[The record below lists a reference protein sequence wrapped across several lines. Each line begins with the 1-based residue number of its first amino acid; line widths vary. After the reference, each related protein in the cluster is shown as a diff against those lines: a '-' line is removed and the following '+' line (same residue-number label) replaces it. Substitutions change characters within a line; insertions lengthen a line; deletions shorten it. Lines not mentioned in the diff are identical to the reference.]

1 VTSDET
7 RRRAEADGVAT
18 SYRDWHGRQVRVS
31 QRTLDAI
38 LDALGATPGADGTAP
53 PIADGGGIAARPV
66 VQETVVR
73 ETVVQETV
81 VQETVV
87 QETVVQETVVQETVV
102 EETVVEE
109 TVVEEPGAEG
119 PVVPGPEGRSWGFA
133 VQLYS
138 VRSRQSWG
146 HGDLGDLADLAAWSA
161 SDLGAGFILI
171 NPLHAGEPL
180 PPLSQSPYLPMS
192 RHFISPLYLRIEDI
206 PEYAKLTA
214 GDRVRIDSLAAPLRA
229 RNATSE
235 LLDRDDVWRAKRIAL
250 QIIYRQPM
258 TAQRRAEFDAY
269 RRHVGQPLE
278 DWGLWCAL
286 AEIHGPDWR
295 TWPEPLR
302 AVGSAEVAA
311 ERARLSGQAL
321 FHAWLQ
327 WLADGQLA
335 AAQEAARAAGMRIGI
350 IRDLAVGCHPG
361 GADAWAWQDVMVS
374 GVSVGAPPDEFNQR
388 GQDWNQLPWHPLRL
402 AARGYAP
409 LADLIHSAL
418 RHAGGLRVDHVM
430 GLFRLWWVPAGMGPD
445 QGTYVRYNHRA
456 MVGVL
461 AGQAVSARAL
471 AIGEDLGTVDPW
483 IRDYLAERGVLGTA
497 MLWFERGPDG
507 APLPPDKW
515 RRNCLAMVGTHD
527 VPPIAAFVTGEQVEL
542 RSRLGLLTRSY
553 KEESDESDA
562 VVRAWQDALE
572 AEGLLAAGG
581 RPSPAEFTVACYAF
595 LARTPALLIG
605 VSLADAVGDRR
616 PQNIP
621 GTTDEYPNWRVPLC
635 DGEGRAVSL
644 DDLADSRTVRAVARA
659 VASHQ

>member
-1 VTSDET
+1 
-7 RRRAEADGVAT
+7 
-18 SYRDWHGRQVRVS
+18 
-31 QRTLDAI
+31 
-38 LDALGATPGADGTAP
+38 
-53 PIADGGGIAARPV
+53 
-66 VQETVVR
+66 
-73 ETVVQETV
+73 
-81 VQETVV
+81 
-87 QETVVQETVVQETVV
+87 
-102 EETVVEE
+102 
-109 TVVEEPGAEG
+109 
-119 PVVPGPEGRSWGFA
+119 
-133 VQLYS
+133 
-138 VRSRQSWG
+138 
-146 HGDLGDLADLAAWSA
+146 
-161 SDLGAGFILI
+161 
-171 NPLHAGEPL
+171 
-180 PPLSQSPYLPMS
+180 
-192 RHFISPLYLRIEDI
+192 
-206 PEYAKLTA
+206 
-214 GDRVRIDSLAAPLRA
+214 LRA

-235 LLDRDDVWRAKRIAL
+235 LLDRDEVWRAKRTAL

-269 RRHVGQPLE
+269 RRREGRPLE
-278 DWGLWCAL
+278 DWSLWCAL

-295 TWPEPLR
+295 AWPEPLR
-302 AVGSAEVAA
+302 TVSSAEVAA

-327 WLADGQLA
+327 WLADSQLA
-335 AAQEAARAAGMRIGI
+335 VAQDAARVAGMGIGI

-388 GQDWNQLPWHPLRL
+388 GQDWNQPPWHPLRL
-402 AARGYAP
+402 AGEEYEP
-409 LADLIHSAL
+409 LADLMHSAL
-418 RHAGGLRVDHVM
+418 QHAGGLRVDHVM

-445 QGTYVRYNHRA
+445 QGTYVRYDHQA

-461 AGQAVSARAL
+461 AGQAIAAGAL

-483 IRDYLAERGVLGTA
+483 IREYLADRGVLGTA

-507 APLPPDKW
+507 APLPPGKW

-553 KEESDESDA
+553 REESDESDA
-562 VVRAWQDALE
+562 VVRAWQEVLE
-572 AEGLLAAGG
+572 AEGLLPAGG

-659 VASHQ
+659 VASHT

>member
-1 VTSDET
+1 
-7 RRRAEADGVAT
+7 VAA
-18 SYRDWHGRQVRVS
+18 SYRDWHGRQVEVS

-38 LDALGATPGADGTAP
+38 LDALGEPPDKPGTAR
-53 PIADGGGIAARPV
+53 DVPV
-66 VQETVVR
+66 AGEPVA
-73 ETVVQETV
+73 
-81 VQETVV
+81 
-87 QETVVQETVVQETVV
+87 
-102 EETVVEE
+102 
-109 TVVEEPGAEG
+109 EEPAAGESVAEEPVAEG
-119 PVVPGPEGRSWGFA
+119 PEVPGPEDRSWGFA

-138 VRSRQSWG
+138 LRSRQSWG

-192 RHFISPLYLRIEDI
+192 RRFTSPLYLRIEDV
-206 PEYAKLTA
+206 PEYARLTA

-235 LLDRDDVWRAKRIAL
+235 LLNRDEVWAAKRSAL

-258 TAQRRAEFDAY
+258 TAQRRAEFDDY
-269 RRHVGQPLE
+269 RRRQGQSLQ

-295 TWPEPLR
+295 AWPEPLR

-311 ERARLSGQAL
+311 ERTRLARQAM

-361 GADAWAWQDVMVS
+361 GADAWAWQDVLVA

-388 GQDWNQLPWHPLRL
+388 GQDWSQPPWHPQRL
-402 AARGYAP
+402 AAQQYAP
-409 LADLIHSAL
+409 LADLMHAAL
-418 RHAGGLRVDHVM
+418 QHAGGLRVDHVM

-445 QGTYVRYNHRA
+445 QGTYVRYDHRA
-456 MVGVL
+456 TVGVL
-461 AGQAVSARAL
+461 AREAVSAGAL
-471 AIGEDLGTVDPW
+471 AIGEDLGTVEPW
-483 IRDYLAERGVLGTA
+483 IREYLADQGVLGTA

-507 APLPPDKW
+507 APLPPGKW

-553 KEESDESDA
+553 QEESDESDA
-562 VVRAWQDALE
+562 VVRAWQDVLE
-572 AEGLLAAGG
+572 AEGLLPEGG

-635 DGEGRAVSL
+635 DGEGRSVSL

>member
-1 VTSDET
+1 
-7 RRRAEADGVAT
+7 VAT
-18 SYRDWHGRQVRVS
+18 SYRDWHGRQVEVS
-31 QRTLDAI
+31 QRTLNAI
-38 LDALGATPGADGTAP
+38 VDALGEPPDTPGTADVSEAP
-53 PIADGGGIAARPV
+53 
-66 VQETVVR
+66 
-73 ETVVQETV
+73 
-81 VQETVV
+81 
-87 QETVVQETVVQETVV
+87 VV
-102 EETVVEE
+102 EEQ
-109 TVVEEPGAEG
+109 
-119 PVVPGPEGRSWGFA
+119 VVPGPEDRSWGFA

-138 VRSRQSWG
+138 LRSRQSWG
-146 HGDLGDLADLAAWSA
+146 YGDLGDLADLAAWSA

-192 RHFISPLYLRIEDI
+192 RRFTSPLYLRVEDI

-235 LLDRDDVWRAKRIAL
+235 LLDRDEVWRAKRTAL

-269 RRHVGQPLE
+269 RRREGRPLE
-278 DWGLWCAL
+278 DWSLWCAL

-295 TWPEPLR
+295 AWPEPLR
-302 AVGSAEVAA
+302 TVSSAEVAA

-327 WLADGQLA
+327 WLADSQLA
-335 AAQEAARAAGMRIGI
+335 AAQDAARVAGMGIGI

-388 GQDWNQLPWHPLRL
+388 GQDWNQPPWHPLRL
-402 AARGYAP
+402 AGEEYEP
-409 LADLIHSAL
+409 LADLMHSAL
-418 RHAGGLRVDHVM
+418 QHAGGLRVDHVM
-430 GLFRLWWVPAGMGPD
+430 GLFRLWWVPAGMSPD
-445 QGTYVRYNHRA
+445 QGTYVRYDHQA

-461 AGQAVSARAL
+461 AGQAIAAGAL

-483 IRDYLAERGVLGTA
+483 IREYLADRGVLGTA
-497 MLWFERGPDG
+497 MLWFERDPDG
-507 APLPPDKW
+507 APLPPGKW

-553 KEESDESDA
+553 REESDESDA
-562 VVRAWQDALE
+562 VVRAWQEVLE
-572 AEGLLAAGG
+572 AEGLLPAGG
-581 RPSPAEFTVACYAF
+581 RPTPAEFTVACYAF

-659 VASHQ
+659 VASHT

>member
-1 VTSDET
+1 
-7 RRRAEADGVAT
+7 VAT
-18 SYRDWHGRQVRVS
+18 SYRDWHGRQVEVS

-38 LDALGATPGADGTAP
+38 VDALGEPPDTPGTADVSEAP
-53 PIADGGGIAARPV
+53 
-66 VQETVVR
+66 
-73 ETVVQETV
+73 
-81 VQETVV
+81 
-87 QETVVQETVVQETVV
+87 VV
-102 EETVVEE
+102 EEQ
-109 TVVEEPGAEG
+109 
-119 PVVPGPEGRSWGFA
+119 VVPGPEDRSWGFA

-138 VRSRQSWG
+138 LRSRQSWG
-146 HGDLGDLADLAAWSA
+146 YGDLGDLADLAAWSA

-192 RHFISPLYLRIEDI
+192 RRFTSPLYLRVEDI

-235 LLDRDDVWRAKRIAL
+235 LLDRDEVWRAKRTAL

-269 RRHVGQPLE
+269 RRREGRPLE
-278 DWGLWCAL
+278 DWSLWCAL

-295 TWPEPLR
+295 AWPEPLR
-302 AVGSAEVAA
+302 TVSSAEVAA

-327 WLADGQLA
+327 WLADSQLA
-335 AAQEAARAAGMRIGI
+335 VAQDAARVAGMGIGI

-388 GQDWNQLPWHPLRL
+388 GQDWNQPPWHPLRL
-402 AARGYAP
+402 AGEEYEP
-409 LADLIHSAL
+409 LADLMHSAL
-418 RHAGGLRVDHVM
+418 QHAGGLRVDHVM
-430 GLFRLWWVPAGMGPD
+430 GLFRLWWVPAGMSPD
-445 QGTYVRYNHRA
+445 QGTYVRYDHQA

-461 AGQAVSARAL
+461 AGQAIAAGAL

-483 IRDYLAERGVLGTA
+483 IREYLADRGVLGTA
-497 MLWFERGPDG
+497 MLWFERDPDG
-507 APLPPDKW
+507 APLPPGKW

-553 KEESDESDA
+553 REESDESDA
-562 VVRAWQDALE
+562 VVRAWQEVLE
-572 AEGLLAAGG
+572 AEGLLPAGG

-659 VASHQ
+659 VASHT

>member
-1 VTSDET
+1 MTSDET
-7 RRRAEADGVAT
+7 RRRAAAHGVAA
-18 SYRDWHGRQVRVS
+18 SYRDWHGRQVEVS

-38 LDALGATPGADGTAP
+38 LDALGEPPGEVLAGVPAAEDGVARE
-53 PIADGGGIAARPV
+53 AA
-66 VQETVVR
+66 EDAA
-73 ETVVQETV
+73 
-81 VQETVV
+81 
-87 QETVVQETVVQETVV
+87 
-102 EETVVEE
+102 
-109 TVVEEPGAEG
+109 GDG
-119 PVVPGPEGRSWGFA
+119 PVVPGPEDRSWGFA

-138 VRSRQSWG
+138 LRSRQSWG

-171 NPLHAGEPL
+171 NPLHAGEPM

-192 RHFISPLYLRIEDI
+192 RRFTSPLYLRIEDI

-235 LLDRDDVWRAKRIAL
+235 LLDRDEVWRAKRTAL

-269 RRHVGQPLE
+269 RAREGQPLD
-278 DWGLWCAL
+278 DWSLWCAL

-295 TWPEPLR
+295 AWPEPLR
-302 AVGSAEVAA
+302 TVGSAEVAA
-311 ERARLSGQAL
+311 ERARLAGQAL

-327 WLADGQLA
+327 WLADSQLS
-335 AAQEAARAAGMRIGI
+335 AAQDTARAAGMRIGI

-361 GADAWAWQDVMVS
+361 GADAWAWQDVMVP

-388 GQDWNQLPWHPLRL
+388 GQDWNQPPWHPLRL
-402 AARGYAP
+402 AGQEYAP
-409 LADLIHSAL
+409 LADLMDAAL

-430 GLFRLWWVPAGMGPD
+430 GLFRLWWVPAGLSPD
-445 QGTYVRYNHRA
+445 QGTYVRYDHRA

-461 AGQAVSARAL
+461 AGQAVSAGAL
-471 AIGEDLGTVDPW
+471 AIGEDLGTVEPY
-483 IRDYLAERGVLGTA
+483 IREYLADRGVLGTA

-507 APLPPDKW
+507 APLPPGKW

-553 KEESDESDA
+553 REESDESDA
-562 VVRAWQDALE
+562 VVRAWQEVLE
-572 AEGLLAAGG
+572 AEGLLPASG

>member
-1 VTSDET
+1 
-7 RRRAEADGVAT
+7 VAT
-18 SYRDWHGRQVRVS
+18 SYRAWHGRQVEVN

-38 LDALGATPGADGTAP
+38 VDALGEPPDTPGTADVSDVSEG
-53 PIADGGGIAARPV
+53 PV
-66 VQETVVR
+66 VEDP
-73 ETVVQETV
+73 
-81 VQETVV
+81 
-87 QETVVQETVVQETVV
+87 VV
-102 EETVVEE
+102 EDPAVDE
-109 TVVEEPGAEG
+109 
-119 PVVPGPEGRSWGFA
+119 PVVPGPEDRSWGFA

-138 VRSRQSWG
+138 LRSRQSWG

-192 RHFISPLYLRIEDI
+192 RRFTSPLYLRIEDI

-235 LLDRDDVWRAKRIAL
+235 LLNRDEVWQAKRSAL

-258 TAQRRAEFDAY
+258 TAQRRAEFDDY
-269 RRHVGQPLE
+269 RRREGQSLQ

-295 TWPEPLR
+295 AWPEPLH
-302 AVGSAEVAA
+302 AVSSAEVAA
-311 ERARLSGQAL
+311 ERDRLAGQAL

-361 GADAWAWQDVMVS
+361 GADAWAWQDVLVT

-388 GQDWNQLPWHPLRL
+388 GQDWNQPPWHPQHL
-402 AARGYAP
+402 AAEQYGP
-409 LADLIHSAL
+409 LADLMHAAL
-418 RHAGGLRVDHVM
+418 QHAGGLRVDHVM

-445 QGTYVRYNHRA
+445 QGTYVRYDHRA

-461 AGQAVSARAL
+461 AGQAVSAGAL
-471 AIGEDLGTVDPW
+471 AIGEDLGTVEPW
-483 IRDYLAERGVLGTA
+483 IRDYLAEQGVLGTA
-497 MLWFERGPDG
+497 MLWFERGGDG
-507 APLPPDKW
+507 APLPPGKW

-553 KEESDESDA
+553 QEESDESDA
-562 VVRAWQDALE
+562 VVRAWQQALE
-572 AEGLLAAGG
+572 AEGLLAPGS

-635 DGEGRAVSL
+635 DGEGRSVSL

>member
-1 VTSDET
+1 MTSDET
-7 RRRAEADGVAT
+7 RRRAAAHGVAT
-18 SYRDWHGRQVRVS
+18 SYRDWHGRQVEVS

-38 LDALGATPGADGTAP
+38 VGALGETPDTPGTADVP
-53 PIADGGGIAARPV
+53 
-66 VQETVVR
+66 
-73 ETVVQETV
+73 
-81 VQETVV
+81 
-87 QETVVQETVVQETVV
+87 
-102 EETVVEE
+102 
-109 TVVEEPGAEG
+109 EG
-119 PVVPGPEGRSWGFA
+119 PVVPGPEDRSWGFA

-138 VRSRQSWG
+138 LRSRQSWG
-146 HGDLGDLADLAAWSA
+146 YGDLGDLADLAAWSA

-192 RHFISPLYLRIEDI
+192 RRFTSPLYLRVEDI

-235 LLDRDDVWRAKRIAL
+235 LLDRDEVWRAKRTAL

-269 RRHVGQPLE
+269 RRREGRPLE

-295 TWPEPLR
+295 AWPEPLR
-302 AVGSAEVAA
+302 TVGSAEVAA

-327 WLADGQLA
+327 WLADSQLA
-335 AAQEAARAAGMRIGI
+335 AAQDAARVAGMGIGI

-361 GADAWAWQDVMVS
+361 GADAWAWRDVMVS

-388 GQDWNQLPWHPLRL
+388 GQDWNQPPWHPLRL
-402 AARGYAP
+402 AGEEYEP

-418 RHAGGLRVDHVM
+418 QHAGGLRVDHVM

-445 QGTYVRYNHRA
+445 QGTYVRYDHQA

-461 AGQAVSARAL
+461 AGQAIAAGAL

-483 IRDYLAERGVLGTA
+483 IREYLADRGVLGTA

-507 APLPPDKW
+507 APLPPGKW

-553 KEESDESDA
+553 REESDESDA
-562 VVRAWQDALE
+562 VVRAWQEVLE
-572 AEGLLAAGG
+572 GEGLLPAGG
-581 RPSPAEFTVACYAF
+581 RPTPAEFTVACYAF

-659 VASHQ
+659 VASHT

>member
-7 RRRAEADGVAT
+7 RRRAAAHGVAT
-18 SYRDWHGRQVRVS
+18 SYQDWHGRQVEVN

-38 LDALGATPGADGTAP
+38 LDAMGEPPDTPGTA
-53 PIADGGGIAARPV
+53 GVSEGPV
-66 VQETVVR
+66 VEGPLVEGRLVEGPVV
-73 ETVVQETV
+73 EGPVVEDP
-81 VQETVV
+81 
-87 QETVVQETVVQETVV
+87 VV
-102 EETVVEE
+102 EE
-109 TVVEEPGAEG
+109 
-119 PVVPGPEGRSWGFA
+119 PVVPGPEDRSWGFA

-138 VRSRQSWG
+138 LRSRQSWG

-192 RHFISPLYLRIEDI
+192 RRFTSPLYLRIEDI

-235 LLDRDDVWRAKRIAL
+235 LLNRDEVWQAKRSAL

-258 TAQRRAEFDAY
+258 TAQRRAEFDGY
-269 RRHVGQPLE
+269 RRREGQSLE

-295 TWPEPLR
+295 AWPEPLR
-302 AVGSAEVAA
+302 TVRSAAVADEQD
-311 ERARLSGQAL
+311 RLAGQAL

-335 AAQEAARAAGMRIGI
+335 AAQDAARAAGMRIGI

-361 GADAWAWQDVMVS
+361 GADAWAWRDVLVP

-388 GQDWNQLPWHPLRL
+388 GQDWNQPPWHPERL
-402 AARGYAP
+402 AAQQYEP
-409 LADLIHSAL
+409 MADLMHAAL
-418 RHAGGLRVDHVM
+418 QHAGGLRVDHVM

-445 QGTYVRYNHRA
+445 QGTYVHYDHRA
-456 MVGVL
+456 TVGVL
-461 AGQAVSARAL
+461 DGQAVSAGAL
-471 AIGEDLGTVDPW
+471 AIGEDLGTVEPW
-483 IRDYLAERGVLGTA
+483 IREYLAEHGVLGTS
-497 MLWFERGPDG
+497 MLWFERGGDG
-507 APLPPDKW
+507 APLPPGKW

-527 VPPIAAFVTGEQVEL
+527 LPPIAAFVTGEQVEL

-553 KEESDESDA
+553 QEESDESDA
-562 VVRAWQDALE
+562 VVRAWQQVLE
-572 AEGLLAAGG
+572 AEGLLPASG

-635 DGEGRAVSL
+635 DGEGRSVSL
-644 DDLADSRTVRAVARA
+644 DDLADSRMVRAVAQA
-659 VASHQ
+659 VASQQ

>member
-1 VTSDET
+1 MTSDET
-7 RRRAEADGVAT
+7 RRRAAAQGVAG
-18 SYRDWHGRQVRVS
+18 SYRDWHGRQVEVS

-38 LDALGATPGADGTAP
+38 LDALGERPDGPSTAP
-53 PIADGGGIAARPV
+53 HVPV
-66 VQETVVR
+66 VEGP
-73 ETVVQETV
+73 
-81 VQETVV
+81 
-87 QETVVQETVVQETVV
+87 VV
-102 EETVVEE
+102 EGPVVEGP
-109 TVVEEPGAEG
+109 VVEEPVIEE
-119 PVVPGPEGRSWGFA
+119 PVVPGPEDRSWGFA

-138 VRSRQSWG
+138 LRSRQSWG

-192 RHFISPLYLRIEDI
+192 RRFTSPLYLRIEDI

-235 LLDRDDVWRAKRIAL
+235 LLNRDEVWQAKRSAL

-258 TAQRRAEFDAY
+258 TAQRRAEFDDY
-269 RRHVGQPLE
+269 RRREGQSLD

-295 TWPEPLR
+295 AWPEPLR
-302 AVGSAEVAA
+302 TVRSAAVAA
-311 ERARLSGQAL
+311 ERDRLAGQAL
-321 FHAWLQ
+321 FHDWLQ

-335 AAQEAARAAGMRIGI
+335 AAQDAARAAGMRIGI

-361 GADAWAWQDVMVS
+361 GADAWAWRDVLVP
-374 GVSVGAPPDEFNQR
+374 GVSVGAPPDAFNQR
-388 GQDWNQLPWHPLRL
+388 GQDWNQPPWHPQRL
-402 AARGYAP
+402 AAQQYAP
-409 LADLIHSAL
+409 LADLMHAAL
-418 RHAGGLRVDHVM
+418 QHAGGLRVDHVM
-430 GLFRLWWVPAGMGPD
+430 GLFRLWWVPAGLGPD
-445 QGTYVRYNHRA
+445 QGTYVRYDHRA
-456 MVGVL
+456 TVGVL
-461 AGQAVSARAL
+461 DGQAVSAGAL
-471 AIGEDLGTVDPW
+471 AIGEDLGTVEPW
-483 IRDYLAERGVLGTA
+483 IQEYLAEHGVLGTS

-507 APLPPDKW
+507 APVPPGKW

-527 VPPIAAFVTGEQVEL
+527 IPPIAAFVTGEQVEL

-553 KEESDESDA
+553 QEESDESDA
-562 VVRAWQDALE
+562 VVRAWQQALE
-572 AEGLLAAGG
+572 TEGLLPAGS
-581 RPSPAEFTVACYAF
+581 RPTPAEFTVACYTF

-644 DDLADSRTVRAVARA
+644 DDLADSRMVRAVARA
-659 VASHQ
+659 VAGHP